1 MDQDRLAEAIVREAA
16 EAIVVS
22 DPNGVIVLW
31 NGGAERVFGYPAAE
45 AVGQSLDLIIP
56 EKQRARHW
64 AGYDKT
70 MATGVTKYGDT
81 LLKVPAAHRDGRR
94 LSIEFSV
101 ALLREADGKIAGI
114 AAIIRDVTERWTADR
129 ELRQRLAETER
140 RLRELA
146 GDATGGTDG
155 ATSAAG
161 TTAGP
166 AAG

>member
-155 ATSAAG
+155 ATGAAG